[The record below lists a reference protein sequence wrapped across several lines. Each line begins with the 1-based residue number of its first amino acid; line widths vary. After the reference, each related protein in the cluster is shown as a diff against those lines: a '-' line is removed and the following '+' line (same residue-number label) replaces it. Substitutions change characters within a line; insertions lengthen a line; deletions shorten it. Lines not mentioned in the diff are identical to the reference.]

1 MPNEKPDR
9 TDRVAHATTPD
20 DQDST
25 VFDNW
30 YQNQTQQP
38 DPRLIAILEE
48 AAVILDR
55 LKSLDSRHE
64 QAISDLESRISV
76 WTSLEAGLRVRT
88 RALDELYENAVQTAS
103 GLHQAQTRLSDPFD
117 TSASPE
123 RGQLPESP
131 GPLAP
136 PQAGATQPSEPWP
149 LEGVMSLHDELRRS
163 EGGLA
168 LPPARE
174 ESTRLL
180 AERVESLEL
189 AAVVGKEELQRT
201 VERYSKQRR
210 WANVAIVLLAAGIVS
225 TAVTALNWKR
235 SLDARL
241 ADSTD
246 RLANAQRVAQS
257 AAEEAEKG
265 IASAKLAADEQI
277 ADARRTAQ
285 RAQIVSDVLAAP
297 DLVRVSLPGS
307 PRAPQASAQL
317 LWSRSRGF
325 VLSGSRLPVP
335 RDGSQHHLWLLT
347 SARPVAVGSFTV
359 DAQGQTTWVNEATP
373 RVSTSVVG
381 AAITNEAGSGTPRRS
396 EASLRVRALAVT
408 PPPPPDPTVSGAEPG
423 TNPAVPGAALA
434 R

>member
-9 TDRVAHATTPD
+9 TDRVTQAAAPN
-20 DQDST
+20 DQDSA

-30 YQNQTQQP
+30 YQNKTQQP

-103 GLHQAQTRLSDPFD
+103 GLHQTQARLSGPFD
-117 TSASPE
+117 SSVPSESDQSPE
-123 RGQLPESP
+123 TS
-131 GPLAP
+131 GPLALP
-136 PQAGATQPSEPWP
+136 PSGATQPSESWP
-149 LEGVMSLHDELRRS
+149 LEGVMSLHDELRRT

-174 ESTRLL
+174 EATQLL
-180 AERVESLEL
+180 ADRVESLEL

-201 VERYSKQRR
+201 VERYYKQRR
-210 WANVAIVLLAAGIVS
+210 WANVAIVFLAAGIVS
-225 TAVTALNWKR
+225 TAVMALNWKR

-241 ADSTD
+241 AESSD
-246 RLANAQRVAQS
+246 RLADAQRVAQS
-257 AAEEAEKG
+257 AAQEAEKG
-265 IASAKLAADEQI
+265 IASARQAAEGQI

-335 RDGSQHHLWLLT
+335 REGSQHHLWLLT
-347 SARPVAVGSFTV
+347 GARPVALGSFAV
-359 DAQGQTTWVNEATP
+359 DAQGQATWVNEATP

-381 AAITNEAGSGTPRRS
+381 AAITNEAASGAPRRS
-396 EASLRVRALAVT
+396 EATLRGRALAAS
-408 PPPPPDPTVSGAEPG
+408 PPLPPADPTVTSRP
-423 TNPAVPGAALA
+423 
-434 R
+434 